1 MNRKV
6 LDKEIK
12 TAFLVLAFTLLQE
25 AVAGK
30 FVPTGSA
37 RTDNENERVTRVL
50 SADANKDYYMTFA
63 ADYQDD
69 PDLPAYS
76 VLSGFG
82 KGNRIFFAS
91 GEDLVGCLPT
101 KLEDV
106 INEFNLEDAKDYVSG
121 WSEGDYRNSFISRR
135 SHRDFPKTDA
145 YNVLM
150 HDTLTDRMVYL
161 NKHECDE
168 NIRKLKQKARD
179 KAEVQSV
186 NADIAKVKLSEAH
199 TALVL
204 QCEGW
209 GNGVSKDQFIQRCED
224 AETKLIQA
232 SDDYGVARY
241 LQDLYPRVV
250 EALSSWSP
258 TITQTSNEYIR
269 DNAIDIF
276 PHTARVKMANASEL
290 NSGECVRGE
299 LRGYVYPDGRLASF
313 CIGDDVVGTPI
324 VDYIRSHPETAEML
338 RDSWKNTLMFA
349 VLRTVKRVSD
359 KAGEFFDGT
368 KHLLTSEEFLTSA
381 LPYLVGFS
389 LISLTAWVKHAF
401 KLGTPQPKQDTGDDT
416 SDNPVLDTVQIMVA
430 PATDSSKP
438 AIDLSKS
445 LAASPE
451 AKVSSSKE
459 NVDLS
464 ESVLDS
470 SKVKEDHS
478 ESGADMNLNYAL
490 LKPLCK

>member
-6 LDKEIK
+6 LDRDVK
-12 TAFLVLAFTLLQE
+12 TAFLVLAFILLQD
-25 AVAGK
+25 AVADK

-50 SADANKDYYMTFA
+50 SADANNNYYYMTSA
-63 ADYQDD
+63 ANYQDD

-82 KGNRIFFAS
+82 NGNRIFFAS

-121 WSEGDYRNSFISRR
+121 WSEGNYINSFISRR

-150 HDTLTDRMVYL
+150 HDTLTDRVVYL

-168 NIRKLKQKARD
+168 NLRKLKQNARD
-179 KAEVQSV
+179 KAKVQSV
-186 NADIAKVKLSEAH
+186 NVGIAKVKLSEAR
-199 TALVL
+199 TALVS
-204 QCEGW
+204 QCERGE
-209 GNGVSKDQFIQRCED
+209 NGISNDQFIQRCED
-224 AETKLIQA
+224 AETKLMQA
-232 SDDYGVARY
+232 SDNYGVARY

-250 EALSSWSP
+250 DALSSWSP

-269 DNAIDIF
+269 NNAIDIF
-276 PHTARVKMANASEL
+276 PHTARVKMANALEL
-290 NSGECVRGE
+290 NSGGCVRGE

-313 CIGDDVVGTPI
+313 CIGDDVVGAPI
-324 VDYIRSHPETAEML
+324 VDYIKSHPETAEML
-338 RDSWKNTLMFA
+338 QDSWKNTLMFA
-349 VLRTVKRVSD
+349 VLRTGKRVSD

-381 LPYLVGFS
+381 LPYLVGFA
-389 LISLTAWVKHAF
+389 LVSLTECVKHAF
-401 KLGTPQPKQDTGDDT
+401 KLGTPQPKKDTGNNT
-416 SDNPVLDTVQIMVA
+416 SDNPVLDSAGYMIVL
-430 PATDSSKP
+430 PLPDSSKP

-451 AKVSSSKE
+451 AKVNSSKE
-459 NVDLS
+459 NA

-490 LKPLCK
+490 